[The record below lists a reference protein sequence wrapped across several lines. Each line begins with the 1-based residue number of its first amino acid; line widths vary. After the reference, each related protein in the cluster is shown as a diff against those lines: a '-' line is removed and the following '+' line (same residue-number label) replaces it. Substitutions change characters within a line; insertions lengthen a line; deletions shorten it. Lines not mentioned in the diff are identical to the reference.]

1 LVPRSSLVSGRGRHE
16 WTTSLSE
23 SRRFFKPIDDGPN
36 HVKQV
41 FYMSD
46 VKQRQVPNRGGEEE
60 GEDRRPVV
68 FSGTS
73 IGEEEGDEGERRPVV
88 FSGTSIDMPRWH
100 VARYWVKPDDEGGV
114 GIDWDHLCREHG
126 DELVPVKSSSTA
138 AATTTTMTLAEYRR
152 DHWHR
157 SDKVGVELDRRALAH
172 RTPRLTSHS
181 RFARSL
187 TSHT

>member
-1 LVPRSSLVSGRGRHE
+1 MI
-16 WTTSLSE
+16 
-23 SRRFFKPIDDGPN
+23 RFFKPIDDPN

-46 VKQRQVPNRGGEEE
+46 VKQRQVPNRGGEEG

-73 IGEEEGDEGERRPVV
+73 IGEEEGDEGDRRPVV
-88 FSGTSIDMPRWH
+88 FSGTSIDMSRWH
-100 VARYWVKPDDEGGV
+100 VARCWVKPDDEGGV

-157 SDKVGVELDRRALAH
+157 SDKVGIELDRRALAH

>member
-1 LVPRSSLVSGRGRHE
+1 MI
-16 WTTSLSE
+16 
-23 SRRFFKPIDDGPN
+23 RFFKPIDDPN

-73 IGEEEGDEGERRPVV
+73 I
-88 FSGTSIDMPRWH
+88 DMSRWH
-100 VARYWVKPDDEGGV
+100 VARCWVKPDDEGGV

-157 SDKVGVELDRRALAH
+157 SDKVGIELDRRALAH